1 MPAAA
6 HFRVIFAA
14 AAGPTIGFGHLVR
27 CRSLARA
34 LGVEPLVSVRGTA
47 RTRRR
52 AAAGGWRL
60 ATVRNDEDLRRL
72 DLHVLVVDDP
82 SITAVRTWVG
92 RARRVGVAV
101 ATIHDLAIAA
111 IDSDLVIDGSVK
123 SPRGLDGRFGS
134 LRGLLYT
141 ILDPRVRTT
150 RERLTRPRPRRVLV
164 ALGGGRRLATAARLV
179 RAIAARV
186 GDADIRVAGGF
197 SVGRAMPALATGTW
211 IHAQD
216 GLAEELASASVAV
229 LAGGVTLYEAC
240 ALGVPSVAVALT
252 SAQHVTIRALA
263 RRGATVD
270 AGCVASGFGRK
281 RNAAA
286 RTLDRVAR
294 EVDRLV
300 GDPASRRRMAT
311 AGRRLV
317 DGRGAARVAARL
329 RQLPAEVVGNV
340 GHVA

>member
-1 MPAAA
+1 MRMPAAA

-34 LGVEPLVSVRGTA
+34 LGVQPLVSVRGTA

-52 AAAGGWRL
+52 AAAGGWPL
-60 ATVRNDEDLRRL
+60 VTIRNDEDLQRL
-72 DLHVLVVDDP
+72 DPHVLVVDDP
-82 SITAVRTWVG
+82 SIKAVRTWVR
-92 RARRVGVAV
+92 RARRVGVAA

-111 IDSDLVIDGSVK
+111 IDSDLVIDGSVQ
-123 SPRGLDGRFGS
+123 SPRGVDGRFGS
-134 LRGLLYT
+134 LRGHLYT

-150 RERLTRPRPRRVLV
+150 RERLTHPRSRRVLV
-164 ALGGGRRLATAARLV
+164 ALGGGSRSAIAARLA
-179 RAIAARV
+179 RAIAARA
-186 GDADIRVAGGF
+186 GDGDVDIRVAAGF
-197 SVGRAMPALATGTW
+197 TAGRRMPALASGKW
-211 IHAQD
+211 IHAHG
-216 GLAEELASASVAV
+216 GLAEELSSTSVAV

-270 AGCVASGFGRK
+270 GGSVTDRG
-281 RNAAA
+281 
-286 RTLDRVAR
+286 TLDRVAR
-294 EVDRLV
+294 AVERLIR
-300 GDPASRRRMAT
+300 DPASRRHMGAV
-311 AGRRLV
+311 GRRLI
-317 DGRGAARVAARL
+317 DARGAARVAARL
-329 RQLPAEVVGNV
+329 RRLPADVAGSI

>member
-34 LGVEPLVSVRGTA
+34 LGVEPLVSLRGTVA
-47 RTRRR
+47 TRRR

-60 ATVRNDEDLRRL
+60 AAVRNDDDLRRL
-72 DLHVLVVDDP
+72 DPDVLVVDDP
-82 SITAVRTWVG
+82 SITAVRMWVR
-92 RARRVGVAV
+92 RARRVGVPV

-111 IDSDLVIDGSVK
+111 IDSDLVIDGSVQ
-123 SPRGLDGRFGS
+123 SPRGVDGRLGS
-134 LRGLLYT
+134 LRGVLYT

-150 RERLTRPRPRRVLV
+150 RERLRRPRSRRVLV
-164 ALGGGRRLATAARLV
+164 ALGGGRRT
-179 RAIAARV
+179 AIAARLARAIV
-186 GDADIRVAGGF
+186 ARAGDVDIRVASGF
-197 SVGRAMPALATGTW
+197 TAGRRMPALTSGKW
-211 IHAQD
+211 IHAHG
-216 GLAEELASASVAV
+216 GLAEELSSTSVAV

-252 SAQHVTIRALA
+252 SAQQVTIRALA

-270 AGCVASGFGRK
+270 GGSVTDRG
-281 RNAAA
+281 
-286 RTLDRVAR
+286 TLDRVAR
-294 EVDRLV
+294 AVARLIR
-300 GDPASRRRMAT
+300 DPASRRHMGAV
-311 AGRRLV
+311 GRRLI
-317 DGRGAARVAARL
+317 DARGAARVAARL
-329 RQLPAEVVGNV
+329 RRLPGDVAGRI